1 MSADLEA
8 PPGEGPD
15 DGTLPAS
22 ANPPPTGAAPPPSAP
37 PSPAI
42 TPRELLLA
50 ALAVSVAALIT
61 FALLTAGSL
70 PASDATAAEVTTAQ
84 PSSLGPEEAP
94 AVIRTWSAAN
104 RTMWVGNRR
113 NAVAHDVEADDTIR
127 IWMRTVRPALV
138 VRCAGG
144 STEVFVFTQSAAKI
158 EPRTDDHTV
167 TLSLDGAEAV
177 TELWPDSDDHDALF
191 APDGAAFARRLA
203 AARTLGFGFTPHNAP
218 PATVT
223 FQVAGLDRALATA
236 ARECGWKQ

>member
-1 MSADLEA
+1 MSADFEA

-15 DGTLPAS
+15 DGALPAS
-22 ANPPPTGAAPPPSAP
+22 ATPPPSGAAPPPAVP

-50 ALAVSVAALIT
+50 ALAVSAAALIT

-70 PASDATAAEVTTAQ
+70 PASDAAAAEVTTAR
-84 PSSLGPEEAP
+84 PSSPDAEDGT
-94 AVIRTWSAAN
+94 AVSRTWSAAN

-113 NAVAHDVEADDTIR
+113 NAVAYDVEADDTIR

-144 STEVFVFTQSAAKI
+144 RTEVFVFTQTAAKI
-158 EPRTDDHTV
+158 EPRTEDHTV
-167 TLSLDGAEAV
+167 SLSFDGGEAV

-203 AARTLGFGFTPHNAP
+203 GARTLRFGFSPHNAP
-218 PATVT
+218 PATAT

-236 ARECGWKQ
+236 GRECGWTR